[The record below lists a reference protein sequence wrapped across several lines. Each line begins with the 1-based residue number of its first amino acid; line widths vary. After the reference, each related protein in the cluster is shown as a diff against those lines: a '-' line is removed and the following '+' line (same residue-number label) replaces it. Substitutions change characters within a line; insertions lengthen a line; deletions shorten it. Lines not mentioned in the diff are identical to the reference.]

1 MAGPDRTT
9 EEAFKE
15 IVMKIRKANIGDAD
29 EMAGILREIGWS
41 ERRNS
46 MPIEEVSAPIKELI
60 DHALND
66 PDGHTIYV
74 AVNDDNK
81 AIGFTNVHWVPF
93 VMLGGIE
100 GYVSDVFV
108 SPGASGLGAGRK
120 LIDAVMEEGRERDA
134 YRLMLT
140 NGREKPSYQRGF
152 YSKAGWTE
160 RPKVANFVYY
170 YKEPWS

>member
-1 MAGPDRTT
+1 ML
-9 EEAFKE
+9 
-15 IVMKIRKANIGDAD
+15 KIRRAKSCDAKS
-29 EMAGILREIGWS
+29 MAEILREIGWS

-46 MPIEEVSAPIKELI
+46 MPLEQVSGPIEKLI
-60 DHALND
+60 DHAEKD
-66 PDGHTIYV
+66 PEGHTIYV
-74 AVNDDNK
+74 AANEEDN
-81 AIGFTNVHWVPF
+81 AIGFINVHWVPF
-93 VMLGGIE
+93 VMLGGVE

-108 SPGASGLGAGRK
+108 SPGASGMGAGRM
-120 LIDAVMEEGRERDA
+120 LVDAVMKEGKERDA

-140 NGREKPSYQRGF
+140 NGKEKPSYKRGF

>member
-1 MAGPDRTT
+1 ML
-9 EEAFKE
+9 
-15 IVMKIRKANIGDAD
+15 KIRKVTSGDASS
-29 EMAGILREIGWS
+29 MAEILREIGWS
-41 ERRNS
+41 EKRNS
-46 MPIEEVSAPIKELI
+46 MPLDEVSGPIRELI
-60 DHALND
+60 DHALSD

-74 AVNDDNK
+74 AVNEDDK
-81 AIGFTNVHWVPF
+81 AVGFTNVHWVPF

-108 SPGASGLGAGRK
+108 SPTASGMGAGK
-120 LIDAVMEEGRERDA
+120 QLIEAVMDEGKERDA

-140 NGREKPSYQRGF
+140 NGKEKPSYERGF